1 MSDPRYTDPRSTD
14 PRLND
19 PADPRFS
26 DPVVRRE
33 QNSGSMWGWVAGIAV
48 LALIGFIMV
57 AGWNSGPNTTA
68 STNPPQCHAAGEHDR
83 FRRDLAAARCSG
95 AAARHARA
103 CPGQVTDWR
112 LRIKM
117 EAPAL
122 ICAGAEGRFNAAAIR
137 GLRKSRSRAW
147 CSPPLRAPGI
157 ECR

>member
-68 STNPPQCHAAGEHDR
+68 STNPPPATTASTPMRNVTPPASTTG
-83 FRRDLAAARCSG
+83 SG
-95 AAARHARA
+95 ATSPR
-103 CPGQVTDWR
+103 PV
-112 LRIKM
+112 
-117 EAPAL
+117 APA
-122 ICAGAEGRFNAAAIR
+122 
-137 GLRKSRSRAW
+137 
-147 CSPPLRAPGI
+147 PAPAK
-157 ECR
+157 